1 MGGPI
6 LEAGWEVRVEE
17 FSQKAKKSFKMG
29 LDFLQKKA
37 QQQVDLAKLQAQLS
51 KAEDLKQQ
59 ALITLGERV
68 CVMFDMDRF
77 QAEELK
83 DGVEQVR
90 DLAHQIQQ
98 LNQQIQEV
106 RHSDEAPAR
115 SEEPAESPGPDHESP
130 ES

>member
-1 MGGPI
+1 M
-6 LEAGWEVRVEE
+6 EE

-37 QQQVDLAKLQAQLS
+37 QQQVDLAKLQSQLS
-51 KAEDLKQQ
+51 KAQDLKQQ

-90 DLAHQIQQ
+90 NLASQIQQ
-98 LNQQIQEV
+98 LTDQIQEI
-106 RHSDEAPAR
+106 RNSDETQAKSEP
-115 SEEPAESPGPDHESP
+115 SEESPHPEHESP